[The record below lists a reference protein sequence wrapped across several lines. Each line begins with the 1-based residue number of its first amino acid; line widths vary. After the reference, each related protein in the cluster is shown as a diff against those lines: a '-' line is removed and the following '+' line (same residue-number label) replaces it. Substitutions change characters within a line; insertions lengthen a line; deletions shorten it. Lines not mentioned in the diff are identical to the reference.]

1 MTGLQTIAD
10 GMRRWRFWTFLAWQ
24 DIKQRYRGSV
34 IGPFWTVGHL
44 ALTIAG
50 IGFLYSGLMNISQD
64 GYFPFL
70 AAGLL
75 FWFLISS
82 TVVDATNAFPQAG
95 SILRQSSVP
104 PIIFPLR
111 IVVRNLIVFGHNM
124 FVFVVVAVI
133 FGTTPDPLPLLFT
146 FPLLLVNL
154 AWLSILVAL
163 MSARYRDLGQLISQ
177 LMGFF
182 LFVTPIFWVP
192 SAVSGFRS
200 AYVLY
205 NPFAHF
211 LEIVRAPLMG
221 EAPAG
226 ISIVVCS
233 ALAVIGWAVAIF
245 ALIRHQ
251 RKVVFWI

>member
-1 MTGLQTIAD
+1 MITAGYMGAV
-10 GMRRWRFWTFLAWQ
+10 
-24 DIKQRYRGSV
+24 SV
-34 IGPFWTVGHL
+34 VTTVKW
-44 ALTIAG
+44 
-50 IGFLYSGLMNISQD
+50 
-64 GYFPFL
+64 
-70 AAGLL
+70 
-75 FWFLISS
+75 FWFLIGL
-82 TVVDATNAFPQAG
+82 AALF
-95 SILRQSSVP
+95 
-104 PIIFPLR
+104 
-111 IVVRNLIVFGHNM
+111 
-124 FVFVVVAVI
+124 AVI
-133 FGTTPDPLPLLFT
+133 VHFAQVFKAYADAKGGELSQLYGK
-146 FPLLLVNL
+146 L

-226 ISIVVCS
+226 ISIAVCS
-233 ALAVIGWAVAIF
+233 ALAVIGWIVAVF